1 MKRTVPSA
9 EFEKI
14 FGRLREI
21 LSKHARSLSVT
32 EDTPVQYCL
41 TGRAGPASVKAWGG
55 KMKRPTIPLAWIQIG
70 KGYVSFYLMGVYSN
84 PKVLEGISKELQAR
98 MQGKSC
104 FNFKVADETLFKEL
118 ARLTDRAC
126 EAFKKAGFIE

>member
-32 EDTPVQYCL
+32 EDTPVRYCL
-41 TGRAGPASVKAWGG
+41 IGRAGPASLKAWGG

-70 KGYVSFYLMGVYSN
+70 KKSRELSSDGCLQQSN
-84 PKVLEGISKELQAR
+84 G
-98 MQGKSC
+98 
-104 FNFKVADETLFKEL
+104 T
-118 ARLTDRAC
+118 
-126 EAFKKAGFIE
+126 